1 MSLRAIL
8 IGVAVLLA
16 VEASAAKLID
26 AKRFGLPDESAL
38 LYCLDGGDGRKS
50 VWMNTTEGSFA
61 LNGPAIEWRERSS
74 AIGAPLI
81 GSDGGPFK
89 LGRNHFDPDVIQK
102 LIQEGLKVCD

>member
-1 MSLRAIL
+1 MSLRAIF

-16 VEASAAKLID
+16 VEANAAKLID

-38 LYCLDGGDGRKS
+38 LYCLDEGDGRKS

-61 LNGPAIEWRERSS
+61 LNGPAIEWSERSN

-102 LIQEGLKVCD
+102 LIQEGLKDCG